1 MPAAP
6 APLPPSTPPL
16 RVALVAESFLP
27 QLNGVSNSVCR
38 VAEHLAERGHRAV
51 IIAPGAG
58 PTGYAG
64 FPVLRL
70 PSVPLPGYRTF
81 PLAIPSPRLVS
92 ILLRGFAPDV
102 VHLASPALLGHA
114 ALVAAQR
121 WAWPTVAA
129 FQTDLAGFARRHGI
143 PRTDL
148 IWSYLHRLHAA
159 VDRTLAPSSA
169 TLRDLAERGFP
180 RLGLWPRGVDTE
192 RFHPRHRD
200 DALRRRLAPNGELIV
215 GYVGRLSKEKRV
227 DLLTRVAD
235 LPGVR
240 LVVVGDGPE
249 RARLE
254 RALPG
259 AEFLGLLSG
268 AELSRA
274 YACLDLFVHT
284 GADETFC
291 QAIQEALASGVPV
304 VAPAAGGPLDLVEP
318 GRNGLLF
325 PAEEPDGPRAAVE
338 RLAAAPELRRRLAD
352 AARPSVR
359 ARTWESVNDLLLGHY
374 RAVIAAGPTAPAGVP
389 VSAERRPVPPPAA

>member
-1 MPAAP
+1 PV
-6 APLPPSTPPL
+6 PLPTPPL

-27 QLNGVSNSVCR
+27 QVNGVSNSVCR

-51 IIAPGAG
+51 ILAPGTG
-58 PTGYAG
+58 PTSYAG

-81 PLAIPSPRLVS
+81 PVGVPAPRLVS
-92 ILLRGFAPDV
+92 ALLRGFAPDV

-114 ALVAAQR
+114 AVVAAQR

-148 IWSYLHRLHAA
+148 IWSYLQRLHAA

-169 TLRDLAERGFP
+169 TLRDLADRGFP
-180 RLGLWPRGVDTE
+180 RLGLWPRGVDGE

-200 DALRRRLAPNGELIV
+200 PELRRRLAPGGELLV

-227 DLLTRVAD
+227 DLLAHVAG

-249 RARLE
+249 RGRLE

-259 AEFLGLLSG
+259 ARFLGLLTG

-274 YACLDLFVHT
+274 YAALDVFVHT

-291 QAIQEALASGVPV
+291 QAVQEALASGVPV
-304 VAPAAGGPLDLVEP
+304 VAPAAGGPLDLVAP

-325 PAEEPDGPRAAVE
+325 PADAADGPREAVR
-338 RLAAAPELRRRLAD
+338 RLAEEVELRRRLAA
-352 AARPSVR
+352 AARGSVR
-359 ARTWESVNDLLLGHY
+359 ERTWESVNDLLLGHY
-374 RAVIAAGPTAPAGVP
+374 QAVIAGGAAQPAGVP
-389 VSAERRPVPPPAA
+389 VNALRAAGPPPAA